1 MPTMRAFH
9 IAGLKMWFWSLDHEP
24 PHFHAKRRGEWEVK
38 VYFLRQ
44 PSEMIEV
51 EWADKVPSSRSLK
64 ELVSLAEAH
73 RVDLL
78 AQWEEIHQN

>member
-1 MPTMRAFH
+1 MATVSAFQ
-9 IAGLKMWFWSLDHEP
+9 ISGVSMWFWSLDHQP

-51 EWADKVPSSRSLK
+51 EWADKKPSGKLLK
-64 ELVSLAEAH
+64 DIATLAEAY
-73 RVDLL
+73 RVELL
-78 AQWEEIHQN
+78 VQWEEIHQN